1 MKELAVLNLSTRV
14 STDDVRK
21 ACQAVT
27 KQLREHVSTVW
38 GVCPASL
45 TTYDQP
51 EGVPASADV
60 LVVLNDGG
68 QAGQLGYHSETPAGA
83 RYARVFAG
91 PVLENKG
98 TALNGSVSVS
108 VVISHEAC
116 EWLLDPYATFWADG
130 PDGVSYPLEICDP
143 VQDRAYEIDGVSVSD
158 FVSPSYFDGA
168 AKAPR
173 SFDHLGALSGPFTS
187 TSGGWL
193 IKRKHDSAV
202 VSYGADVEGWRKDF
216 SDFSLGENRAK
227 AIRFSAFE
235 REPADGYER
244 RKGQGQI
251 TRPSRL
257 LLRDAG

>member
-202 VSYGADVEGWRKDF
+202 VSYGADVEGWRKD
-216 SDFSLGENRAK
+216 
-227 AIRFSAFE
+227 SATFPSA
-235 REPADGYER
+235 RTAR
-244 RKGQGQI
+244 RQFAF
-251 TRPSRL
+251 RPSNANQPTGTK
-257 LLRDAG
+257 DAKVKGK